1 MKGRNPQQLLRLS
14 MFDFPLILQVRL
26 SAVDRIQPQRNIF
39 VTGVENEATGDSEL
53 NGSPDL
59 YVKPLIITTVIE
71 GRITLRTDLLVTVF
85 NIVTNNKKSSI
96 IKSIF
101 WLTEL
106 S

>member
-59 YVKPLIITTVIE
+59 YVKSLITTTVIE
-71 GRITLRTDLLVTVF
+71 GRITLSTDLLLQYLTLLP
-85 NIVTNNKKSSI
+85 IISSPV
-96 IKSIF
+96 S
-101 WLTEL
+101 L
-106 S
+106 SQSSD